1 MERLRA
7 LMQAS
12 RSTVVLTGAGISTE
26 SGIPDYRSSAG
37 IWRGVDPRTVAHV
50 DAFRRDPAYV
60 WTFYRR
66 RIDMV
71 RAARPNAAHRALAE
85 LEREGRIERVVTQNV
100 DGLHRLAGSDPIEV
114 HGTLDD
120 ANCIDCGARMPMP
133 AAEARMA
140 ADPEGLPRC
149 DCGAVLKPAVVL
161 FGEPL
166 PEEAIGAAYDLA
178 ERCSLFIA
186 AGSSLEVYPVAG
198 LPAAARTRGAT
209 LAVVNLGDTAY
220 DDACDLR
227 IVGNLAELLPR
238 LL

>member
-1 MERLRA
+1 MDRLRA
-7 LMQAS
+7 LMRAS

-37 IWRGVDPRTVAHV
+37 IWRGIDPTKVAHI
-50 DAFRRDPAYV
+50 DAFRADPAYV

-71 RAARPNAAHRALAE
+71 RQARPNAGHLALAE
-85 LEREGRIERVVTQNV
+85 LERDGRIERVVTQNV
-100 DGLHRLAGSDPIEV
+100 DGLHRAAGSDPIEV
-114 HGTLDD
+114 HGSLDD
-120 ANCIDCGARMPMP
+120 ANCVECGVEMPM
-133 AAEARMA
+133 AEAEARMA
-140 ADPEGLPRC
+140 TDPEQVPRC
-149 DCGAVLKPAVVL
+149 DCGAPLKPAVVL

-178 ERCSLFIA
+178 EQCTLLIA
-186 AGSSLEVYPVAG
+186 AGSSLEVHPVAG
-198 LPAAARTRGAT
+198 LPGVARRRGARV
-209 LAVVNLGDTAY
+209 AIVNFGETAY

-227 IVGNLAELLPR
+227 IEGRLAELLPQ